1 MVSTTQ
7 TSSKAVQPFPR
18 LLDRDRLNIHDS
30 LFSAKQND
38 STTPFRVDYLTG
50 DLGLSVSL
58 STSRDVLFPDS
69 SVYCAAQYTSPRVSS
84 FIQDAAANQSVNFT
98 FDSTQTR
105 YANPRECFQTF
116 QSDSDPPKSPLKRGT
131 LSGVSP
137 LFNPGWGGSKGLK
150 TRPGAFVA
158 PVPEVERQSK
168 AYTDDLNPLSLQSSG
183 TQDYQTFDSP
193 TSPVTIGNLESVLK
207 QFSASTSNS
216 PFSKLYVFGDSLS
229 DPGNIYNSTTFV
241 QPFDWLLGFDIPV
254 IPPSPYYEGRYSNGP
269 IWADYLAEELG
280 LTITPSTDLSV
291 FHPLLPLPSPV
302 TITGEGLRASP
313 YFQGATTNQSINFA
327 YGGAQTG
334 FIGSDEQ
341 FGELIPGLLTQVGWF
356 KKDHQR
362 TRQSADPNAL
372 YIVWAGPNDY
382 WSVENPNPEE
392 SVNNI
397 ETAIESLYN
406 LGARNFLVPNLPD
419 MGMTPF
425 AFSGGTQESDRL
437 TNLTE
442 EHNVLLDTTLEDL
455 GDSLTGINLISLD
468 VYSIFN
474 DAITN
479 PEQYGY
485 TNITEPC
492 LDPVTLIPRGNPDD
506 YLFWD
511 SVHPTSITHERL
523 AEFALAALVPE
534 LDPVAA
540 LTF

>member
-7 TSSKAVQPFPR
+7 TRSKAVQPFAR
-18 LLDRDRLNIHDS
+18 LLDRDRLNSYDNPSYDKKGDS
-30 LFSAKQND
+30 KTA
-38 STTPFRVDYLTG
+38 FRVDDLTG
-50 DLGLSVSL
+50 DLGLSVTL
-58 STSRDVLFPDS
+58 STDRDVLFPES
-69 SVYCAAQYTSPRVSS
+69 SVYSAIASNNFPRVSS
-84 FIQDAAANQSVNFT
+84 FIQDATTNRSVNFT
-98 FDSTQTR
+98 VDSTQTR
-105 YANPRECFQTF
+105 FAN
-116 QSDSDPPKSPLKRGT
+116 SGT
-131 LSGVSP
+131 
-137 LFNPGWGGSKGLK
+137 
-150 TRPGAFVA
+150 FVA
-158 PVPEVERQSK
+158 PLPEVERYSE
-168 AYTDDLNPLSLQSSG
+168 AYTYDLNPLSLQSSG
-183 TQDYQTFDSP
+183 TQNNQTLDSP
-193 TSPVTIGNLESVLK
+193 NPRVTIGNLESVLK
-207 QFSASTSNS
+207 QFAASTSNS

-269 IWADYLAEELG
+269 IWADYLAEDLG

-291 FHPLLPLPSPV
+291 FHPLLPFPSPV
-302 TITGEGLRASP
+302 TITDEGLRASP
-313 YFQGATTNQSINFA
+313 YFKGATTNQSINFA

-334 FIGSDEQ
+334 FVGSDEE

-356 KKDHQR
+356 KNDHQR

-372 YIVWAGPNDY
+372 YIVWAGANDY

-419 MGMTPF
+419 LGMTPF

-442 EHNVLLDTTLEDL
+442 EHNFLLDTTLEDL

-474 DAITN
+474 DAITH

-534 LDPVAA
+534 VDSVAA

>member
-7 TSSKAVQPFPR
+7 TSSKAVQPFPG

-38 STTPFRVDYLTG
+38 SKTPFRVDYLTG
-50 DLGLSVSL
+50 DLRLLPSHHKIIDYQSSGFPTPYSLLPTPHPNPRYSSTGKGVSVSL

-69 SVYCAAQYTSPRVSS
+69 SVYCAAPNTSPRVSS
-84 FIQDAAANQSVNFT
+84 FIQDATVNQSINFT
-98 FDSTQTR
+98 FDSPQTR
-105 YANPRECFQTF
+105 LANP
-116 QSDSDPPKSPLKRGT
+116 S
-131 LSGVSP
+131 
-137 LFNPGWGGSKGLK
+137 
-150 TRPGAFVA
+150 AFVA
-158 PVPEVERQSK
+158 PLPEVDRQSK
-168 AYTDDLNPLSLQSSG
+168 AYTSDPNLLSIQSSG
-183 TQDYQTFDSP
+183 TQNNQTLDSP
-193 TSPVTIGNLESVLK
+193 NPPVTIGNLESVLK
-207 QFSASTSNS
+207 QFTASTSNS

-269 IWADYLAEELG
+269 IWTDYLAEELG
-280 LTITPSTDLSV
+280 LTLTPSSELSV

-302 TITGEGLRASP
+302 TITDEGLRASP

-356 KKDHQR
+356 KNDHQR

-419 MGMTPF
+419 LGITPF
-425 AFSGGTQESDRL
+425 AFKGGHQESDRL

-479 PEQYGY
+479 PEKYGY

-492 LDPVTLIPRGNPDD
+492 LDPVTLLPRGNPDD